1 VLREAVVAAP
11 LIRYT
16 PRGIEGFVFAVKIV
30 LGALLAGALAV
41 YASSRAE
48 GDAPAVRGAPK
59 PAAVAWD
66 AWREPVRAPQPRTE
80 RPATEASAVAVAPAD
95 DIDVVDAHW
104 MALTMWGEARSG
116 GEEAMRAVGHVIDN
130 RRRLGTHGRYAT
142 ETVSEAWQFSCWN
155 KGDPNYRAMLDI
167 DRLRPGSRDEQMWL
181 AAKRLAEDILA
192 GRSVDPTGGAL
203 FYHTTAVAP
212 RWSAGVAP
220 TRLIGGHLFFASA
233 R

>member
-1 VLREAVVAAP
+1 MA
-11 LIRYT
+11 
-16 PRGIEGFVFAVKIV
+16 
-30 LGALLAGALAV
+30 LGALLAAALAV
-41 YASSRAE
+41 YASARAE
-48 GDAPAVRGAPK
+48 GDAPAARVAPK
-59 PAAVAWD
+59 PAIAAWD
-66 AWREPVRAPQPRTE
+66 AWREPVRAPQPPSR
-80 RPATEASAVAVAPAD
+80 RPAAVTPAPAE

-155 KGDPNYRAMLDI
+155 RNDPNYRAMLDI
-167 DRLRPGSRDEQMWL
+167 DRLRPGSRDEQMWV
-181 AAKRLAEDILA
+181 AARRLAEEILA
-192 GRSVDPTGGAL
+192 GRSADPTGGAL
-203 FYHTTAVAP
+203 FYHTIAVAP
-212 RWSAGVAP
+212 RWSAGVTP